1 MPLIRDIEPAHL
13 SPYLAQHTDN
23 PVRWWTWCDEAF
35 AQAAERDVPVLISVG
50 YSACHW
56 CHVMAHE
63 SFEDPQTAA
72 LMNDLFVCIK
82 VDREERPDVDAVY
95 MQATQAVTGRGGWP
109 MTVFAFPDGRPF
121 FAGTYFPKDGRGGQ
135 MSFTDLCR
143 RIDEAWR
150 EQRDDL
156 EEQAAGLTE
165 AIAAGDRLPPA
176 ENAPGVELLDEAVRE
191 LLQQVDPRHGGFGRA
206 PKFPQTMSIDLL
218 LAHHVRTGDPD
229 ALDAATLSLD
239 AMASGGIYD
248 HLGGGFAR
256 YSTDDRWL
264 VPHFEKMLYD
274 QALLVRVYLHAWL
287 VTGEMRYRQVVEE
300 TIGYVLRDLT
310 HAAGGFFAAEDADS
324 EGVEGKFYVWS
335 LDEIRRA
342 CDRDADAAI
351 EWYGVSEGGNWEGTN
366 ILERP
371 VRGDLVRPDD
381 VERARASL
389 HAARGQRVHPGLD
402 HKVLLE
408 WNGLM
413 LVALAE
419 AAAATGN
426 EQWLDAAVAN
436 GEFLLANL
444 RGADGRWLRSWQAA
458 DDDSGAGW
466 AQHLAYAADHAAL
479 IDAFTRL
486 SEATGDPRWL
496 DESESVA
503 RALVDLFWDDTDGG
517 VFTTG
522 SDAGALV
529 TRPKDLMDNATPSA
543 NSLAAVGL
551 LRLAALTGEHSYRDR
566 AQAIVRLLGGV
577 AGRHPT
583 AFGHLLKAVELDA
596 LGTVEVVITG
606 DRPDLVAEVRRRWYP
621 DGVLLWGRP
630 RATPLWEGRT
640 ETGPD
645 GRAYVCRGNV
655 CDAPA
660 TTVDELRLRLGSD

>member
-1 MPLIRDIEPAHL
+1 
-13 SPYLAQHTDN
+13 
-23 PVRWWTWCDEAF
+23 
-35 AQAAERDVPVLISVG
+35 
-50 YSACHW
+50 
-56 CHVMAHE
+56 
-63 SFEDPQTAA
+63 
-72 LMNDLFVCIK
+72 
-82 VDREERPDVDAVY
+82 
-95 MQATQAVTGRGGWP
+95 
-109 MTVFAFPDGRPF
+109 
-121 FAGTYFPKDGRGGQ
+121 

-150 EQRDDL
+150 EQRQDL
-156 EEQAAGLTE
+156 EEQADGLTE
-165 AIAAGDRLPPA
+165 AIASGDRLPPT
-176 ENAPGVELLDEAVRE
+176 ENAPGVGLLDEAVHE

-229 ALDAATLSLD
+229 ALDAALLSLD

-287 VTGEMRYRQVVEE
+287 VTGELRYRQVVEE

-335 LDEIRRA
+335 LDEVRDV
-342 CDRDADAAI
+342 CGQDADAAV
-351 EWYGVSEGGNWEGTN
+351 EWYGVSERGNWEGTN

-371 VRGDLVRPDD
+371 VRGDLVRPGA
-381 VERARASL
+381 VERARAAL
-389 HAARGQRVHPGLD
+389 RAARDRRVRPGLD

-408 WNGLM
+408 WNALM
-413 LVALAE
+413 LAALAE
-419 AAAATGN
+419 AAAATGD
-426 EQWLDAAVAN
+426 EQWLGAAVTN

-444 RGADGRWLRSWQAA
+444 RGTAGRWMRSWQAPG
-458 DDDSGAGW
+458 DDPGAGR
-466 AQHLAYAADHAAL
+466 AQYLAYAGDHAAL
-479 IDAFTRL
+479 VDAFVKL
-486 SEATGDPRWL
+486 AEATGEPRWL
-496 DESESVA
+496 DEAESVA

-522 SDAGALV
+522 SDADALV

-566 AQAIVRLLGGV
+566 AQEIVTLLGGV
-577 AGRHPT
+577 ASRHPT
-583 AFGHLLKAVELDA
+583 AFGHLLRAVELST

-606 DRPDLVAEVRRRWYP
+606 DRPDLVAEVRRRWHP

-640 ETGPD
+640 ETGLD

-660 TTVDELRLRLGSD
+660 TTVGELRRRLGGG